1 MQQSPSTWLELLP
14 SLLYYARK
22 LSWQGEQA
30 VISTNSWLFHFVGY
44 PQINFFIM
52 CGCPS
57 TISFCTCLGKTELF
71 ISGKLYNCGDRSCC
85 SVTKSCPTLCD
96 PMDCSM
102 PGFIALHYLLEFAQT
117 HAHWLSRGCH
127 PTISSSVVPFSS
139 CPQSFPTSGSFPMS
153 QLFASSGQTFG
164 VSASASVLPVRIQG
178 WFPSGLTNLISL
190 LFKGLSSV
198 FSSATVW
205 KHQFFS
211 ARPSLQ
217 SNSHTHTWLL
227 EKP

>member
-1 MQQSPSTWLELLP
+1 MQKNVQTTTQLHSSQSVQLSSIQSLSHFWLFVTP
-14 SLLYYARK
+14 WTAAHQASL
-22 LSWQGEQA
+22 S
-30 VISTNSWLFHFVGY
+30 ITNSWS
-44 PQINFFIM
+44 PPKPMSI
-52 CGCPS
+52 
-57 TISFCTCLGKTELF
+57 E
-71 ISGKLYNCGDRSCC
+71 
-85 SVTKSCPTLCD
+85 SV
-96 PMDCSM
+96 
-102 PGFIALHYLLEFAQT
+102 
-117 HAHWLSRGCH
+117 
-127 PTISSSVVPFSS
+127 ISSSVVPFSS

-190 LFKGLSSV
+190 LFKGLSSL